1 MARLSKGAQ
10 LRQQAAETPKYTES
24 QLQQMLAKARREE
37 FERIKKNYTRQWA
50 SQNKSDTIY
59 DALMILT
66 CVPCEVLVDDFGWA
80 HCKNNKSKL
89 TRFVNRVVER
99 VNEVCEGD
107 LHKYAE
113 DMYDKL
119 GVGFMDVESE
129 AEDGK

>member
-10 LRQQAAETPKYTES
+10 LRQQAAETPKYTET
-24 QLQQMLAKARREE
+24 QLQQMLTKARRETWE
-37 FERIKKNYTRQWA
+37 EIKKTYHRQWM
-50 SQNKSDTIY
+50 SENKSDTIY

-80 HCKNNKSKL
+80 PCRDNRSKL
-89 TRFVNRVVER
+89 TKFVNRVVAR

-119 GVGFMDVESE
+119 GVGFMDVEPE
-129 AEDGK
+129 GDKND